1 MARGFTFA
9 AGPLPVHWRMLHRP
23 VSLFRYSRHLLNA
36 AVALLMVLR
45 SSVAMELLAS
55 ASESLSAGADWET

>member
-36 AVALLMVLR
+36 AVALSDGAALLR
-45 SSVAMELLAS
+45 RHGVVGLRLRIIVCRC
-55 ASESLSAGADWET
+55 